1 MLEGRNE
8 MASHTDPVCGMQV
21 NDQQA
26 AGQSNYQGQTYYF
39 CSQGCKSKFDQ
50 QPEQY
55 AEKAQ
60 RGSTGR

>member
-1 MLEGRNE
+1 MTSN
-8 MASHTDPVCGMQV
+8 TDPVCGMQV
-21 NDQQA
+21 DDQQA

-55 AEKAQ
+55 AGRSGEAQ